1 MIFFSLFSTALSSVF
16 YGLIATF
23 VIMAL
28 LYVVL
33 RAISPSAVQ
42 TPIFLCSGVLLAL
55 LLLVQTSLMIAAIQ
69 AKSAADQTKDYLT
82 ETLAVGQDAVEAVN
96 SQELIE
102 AVTGSFPIL
111 GSFVDTSRFAG
122 IDIKEVPLAL
132 HNTITDYLNSSIWHR
147 VWWLL
152 GFIVVACVLVI
163 VFDEKRGESTMS
175 AAQGRRPIRRV
186 APKRYRNF

>member
-132 HNTITDYLNSSIWHR
+132 HNTITDYLNSYIWHR

-186 APKRYRNF
+186 TPKRYRNF